1 MRAKVHYLLSYAAL
15 SFYGGAVCPFI
26 ESLGIFQ
33 FSFELSCIFLFGWL
47 FRLWLCGRLKEAE
60 VEKQVRLQ
68 FLTEMTV
75 FIFIGIFIMF
85 FNTWL
90 YKFPL
95 GSGVKVIVGAICS
108 SFFVGTDMALE
119 KERELFFQIQTRK
132 LDTGGR
138 KSGLARTFT
147 SFSTVSVLLMA
158 AVILLVVAK
167 DYKWVYGLPKEK
179 LSNGILLSLLE
190 LFFVLIVFLLW
201 IINLIVSFSKNL
213 KIFFSGESLA
223 LRSAM
228 EGRFDTFVP
237 VVRSDEFG
245 TIASYT
251 NEMILELQEKKRI
264 REIFGKIVSPEV
276 SRRLLS
282 GGVSLDGKEE
292 KLVIL
297 FSDLRN
303 FTSISEQFPPAVLIK
318 NLNQYLTEMVKIIYK
333 YGGEVDKFIGDGIL
347 AYFGLEENN
356 DKFINNSLLASQEML
371 SRSRELKSE
380 LEIPLEIGIGM
391 DYGDVIA
398 GVVGSFERLEFTV
411 IGNPVNT
418 ASRLEGLTKELG
430 SPLVISERLYE
441 RMISNRE
448 LFIEKGEFRLK
459 GKAQLEKVFALNLK

>member
-1 MRAKVHYLLSYAAL
+1 E
-15 SFYGGAVCPFI
+15 I
-26 ESLGIFQ
+26 ETQPRFQ
-33 FSFELSCIFLFGWL
+33 FII
-47 FRLWLCGRLKEAE
+47 
-60 VEKQVRLQ
+60 
-68 FLTEMTV
+68 EMSV
-75 FIFIGIFIMF
+75 FIFIGIFIML
-85 FNTWL
+85 FNTL
-90 YKFPL
+90 VYRFPL
-95 GSGVKVIVGAICS
+95 GSGVKVIVGAVCA
-108 SFFVGTDMALE
+108 SFFVGTDMSLE
-119 KERELFFQIQTRK
+119 RERELFFQIQTRRINA
-132 LDTGGR
+132 DSS
-138 KSGLARTFT
+138 KSGIARTFAG
-147 SFSTVSVLLMA
+147 FSTAAVLLMA

-167 DYKWVYGLPKEK
+167 DYRWVYGLPKEK

-190 LFFVLIVFLLW
+190 LFFVLVVFLLW
-201 IINLIVSFSKNL
+201 IINLIFSFSKNL
-213 KIFFSGESLA
+213 KMFFSGEALA

-292 KLVIL
+292 RLVIL
-297 FSDLRN
+297 FSDVRN
-303 FTSISEQFPPAVLIK
+303 FTSISENFPPAVLIK
-318 NLNQYLTEMVKIIYK
+318 NLNRYLTEMVKIVYK

-356 DKFINNSLLASQEML
+356 DNFIKNALSASLEML

-398 GVVGSFERLEFTV
+398 GAVGSLERLEFTV
-411 IGNPVNT
+411 IGNPVNS

-430 SPLVISERLYE
+430 SPLVISEKLHQNLAFH
-441 RMISNRE
+441 SD

-459 GKAQLEKVFALNLK
+459 GKAQMEKVYVLK